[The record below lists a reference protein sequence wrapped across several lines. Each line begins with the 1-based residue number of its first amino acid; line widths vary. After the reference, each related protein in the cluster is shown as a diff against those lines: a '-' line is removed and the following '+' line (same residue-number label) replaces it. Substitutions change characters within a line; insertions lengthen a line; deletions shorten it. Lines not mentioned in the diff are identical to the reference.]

1 MADQFQ
7 LKALITG
14 VDKLSPALQGIRK
27 NIAGFRKGLKADG
40 LGEIGFKDVV
50 AGVAIAA
57 PIIAATKAAID
68 FESAMADVKKVVNF
82 DSPEQFKKMTDDV
95 LGLSKR
101 LPMAARDIAKITAAG
116 GQAGIDKSELGQFAE
131 DAVKMGVA
139 FDQTAEQAGDMMAKW
154 RTAFKMGQGEVVS
167 LADKINYLGNTGPAN
182 ARQISEIVTRI
193 GPLGAVAG
201 MTSGQIAA
209 MGATLAGVGVQE
221 EVAATGMQNFML
233 ALTAGA
239 SASKQQQGIFK
250 ALRMDAK
257 AVAAGMQKD
266 AQGTIVRVLS
276 AVSKVDKVKQT
287 AVLEGLFGRESIKAI
302 APMLTNLDLLKGNFK
317 KVGDSTLYAG
327 SMQQEYDARAATT
340 ANNLQLMSNR
350 FTAIGIAVGNVVL
363 PPLNEFLAF
372 IGPIADSVA
381 EFATANPE
389 LVKGLIGAAAGL
401 IALRGAAAIAAVA
414 MKIFTTVSSLTPLG
428 IAVRVLALA
437 AGFLIANWSK
447 VKPFFEKVWAGIK
460 DVFFSF
466 PLVQVIAQ
474 NWGPITE
481 FMSALWGATK
491 IVIGAAWEGI
501 KAMFFNFTPLGIVI
515 KNWEPIVTWFSQLWD
530 RVKPY
535 IEPLMS
541 GAKWLG
547 GKLGFDGG
555 SASTGDVLRSGAA
568 SLRNWALA
576 QQTGVST
583 GTARVASG
591 VLAQQG
597 AANARLQGDLKIRF
611 DGAPPGMR
619 VEQAQTNQPG
629 LSVTPSVGYRSLSGV
644 PQ

>member
-1 MADQFQ
+1 MADKFQ

-14 VDKLSPALQGIRK
+14 VDKLSPTLQGIRK
-27 NIAGFRKGLKADG
+27 NIAGFRKGLKAEG

-50 AGVAIAA
+50 AGAAIAA

-68 FESAMADVKKVVNF
+68 FESSMANVRKVVNF
-82 DSPEQFKKMTDDV
+82 DTPQQFKEMGDEIVRMST
-95 LGLSKR
+95 R
-101 LPMAARDIAKITAAG
+101 MPMAAQEIAKIVAAG
-116 GQAGIDKSELGQFAE
+116 GQAGLARSELTRFAA

-139 FDQTAEQAGDMMAKW
+139 FEQTAEESGDMMAKW
-154 RTAFKMGQGEVVS
+154 RTSFKIGQDEVVA
-167 LADKINYLGNTGPAN
+167 LADRINDLSNTLAAHP
-182 ARQISEIVTRI
+182 RQIAAVVTRI
-193 GPLGAVAG
+193 GPLGEVAG
-201 MTSGQIAA
+201 MASEQIAA
-209 MGATLAGVGVQE
+209 LGATIVGVGVRE
-221 EVAATGMQNFML
+221 DVAATGIKNFML
-233 ALTAGA
+233 ALASGTAA
-239 SASKQQQGIFK
+239 TKQQQQMFK
-250 ALRMDAK
+250 ALRMNAAD
-257 AVAAGMQKD
+257 VAAGMQKD
-266 AQGTIVRVLS
+266 AQGTMLRVLRAIS
-276 AVSKVDKVKQT
+276 QVKPEKQAAVMQT
-287 AVLEGLFGRESIKAI
+287 LFGRESIEAI
-302 APMLTNLDLLKGNFK
+302 APMLTNLDLLRKNFDRVGNA
-317 KVGDSTLYAG
+317 TMYAG
-327 SMQQEYDARAATT
+327 SMQKEYDARSATT

-350 FTAIGIAVGNVVL
+350 FQSIGIAVGNVVL
-363 PPLNEFLAF
+363 PSLNEFLAF
-372 IGPIADSVA
+372 VGPIADSVA
-381 EFATANPE
+381 AFATANPE

-401 IALRGAAAIAAVA
+401 IALRGAAAVATVA
-414 MKIFTTVSSLTPLG
+414 MKIFTSVSSLTPLG
-428 IAVRVLALA
+428 LAVRVLALA
-437 AGFLIANWSK
+437 AGFMIANWSK
-447 VKPFFEKVWAGIK
+447 VKPFFEKVWTGIK

-501 KAMFFNFTPLGIVI
+501 EAMFLNFTPLGIVI

-568 SLRNWALA
+568 SLRNWTLA
-576 QQTGVST
+576 QRVGVST
-583 GTARVASG
+583 DTARFATG
-591 VLAQQG
+591 VLARQG
-597 AANARLQGDLKIRF
+597 AGNARLQGDLKIRF
-611 DGAPPGMR
+611 EGAPPGTR

-644 PQ
+644 PR

>member
-1 MADQFQ
+1 VAEKFQ

-68 FESAMADVKKVVNF
+68 FESSMADVKKVVNF
-82 DSPEQFKKMTDDV
+82 DTPEQFKKMTNDV
-95 LGLSKR
+95 LALSKR
-101 LPMAARDIAKITAAG
+101 LPMAARDIAQITAAG
-116 GQAGIDKSELGQFAE
+116 GQAGIDKSELGKFSE

-201 MTSGQIAA
+201 MASGQIAA

-233 ALTAGA
+233 ALTAGG
-239 SASKQQQGIFK
+239 SASKKQQGIFK

-327 SMQQEYDARAATT
+327 SMQQEYDARAETT

-363 PPLNEFLAF
+363 PPLNDFLAF
-372 IGPIADSVA
+372 VGPIADGVA
-381 EFATANPE
+381 SFATANPE
-389 LVKGLIGAAAGL
+389 LVKGLLGAAAGL
-401 IALRGAAAIAAVA
+401 IALRGAAAVATVA

-428 IAVRVLALA
+428 LAVRVLALA
-437 AGFLIANWSK
+437 AGFMIANWSK

-501 KAMFFNFTPLGIVI
+501 KAMFLNFTPLGIVI

-530 RVKPY
+530 RVKLY
-535 IEPLMS
+535 IEPLMN
-541 GAKWLG
+541 GVKWLG

-568 SLRNWALA
+568 SLRSWTLA

>member
-27 NIAGFRKGLKADG
+27 NIAGFRKGLKSDG

-57 PIIAATKAAID
+57 PIVAATKAAID
-68 FESAMADVKKVVNF
+68 FESSMADVKKVVDF
-82 DSPEQFKKMTDDV
+82 DTPAQFKKMSDDV

-116 GQAGIDKSELGQFAE
+116 GQAGIDKSELAQFSE

-139 FDQTAEQAGDMMAKW
+139 FDQTAEESGDMMAKW
-154 RTAFKMGQGEVVS
+154 RTAFKMGQDDVVA

-182 ARQISEIVTRI
+182 ARQISSIVTRI

-201 MTSGQIAA
+201 MASGQIAA

-239 SASKQQQGIFK
+239 SASKKQQGIFK
-250 ALRMDAK
+250 ALRLDAK
-257 AVAAGMQKD
+257 DVAVSMQKD
-266 AQGTIVRVLS
+266 AQGTIVRILT

-302 APMLTNLDLLKGNFK
+302 APMLTNLDLLKRNFER
-317 KVGDSTLYAG
+317 VGDSTLYTG

-350 FTAIGIAVGNVVL
+350 FMALGITVGTVVL
-363 PPLNEFLAF
+363 PPLNEFLASV
-372 IGPIADSVA
+372 GPIADGVSS
-381 EFATANPE
+381 FAAANPVI
-389 LVKGLIGAAAGL
+389 VKGLLGAAAGL
-401 IALRGAAAIAAVA
+401 IALRGAATIATAA
-414 MKIFTTVSSLTPLG
+414 MKIFTTVSGLTPLG
-428 IAVRVLALA
+428 LAVRVLALA

-447 VKPFFEKVWAGIK
+447 VKPFFEKVWGGIK

-491 IVIGAAWEGI
+491 IVIGAAWDGI
-501 KAMFFNFTPLGIVI
+501 KAMFLNFTPLGIVV
-515 KNWEPIVTWFSQLWD
+515 KNWEPIVTWFSHLWD

-535 IEPLMS
+535 IEPLVS

-547 GKLGFDGG
+547 GKLGLEGG
-555 SASTGDVLRSGAA
+555 SASTGDVLGSGAA
-568 SLRNWALA
+568 SLRNWTSA
-576 QQTGVST
+576 QRTGVST
-583 GTARVASG
+583 GTARLASG
-591 VLAQQG
+591 VLAQRG
-597 AANARLQGDLKIRF
+597 ATNARLQGDLKIRF

-619 VEQAQTNQPG
+619 IEQVQTNQPG